1 LSARLEPTEVLR
13 LELGASRVIHTAPT
27 ISIDPLFYAAPCTG
41 NNEPLSIIA
50 PILQEAGKP
59 SNCSRGFVSMSDV
72 EQGENHA
79 AMQQLKDE
87 IRRLREQQSPA
98 EKIAVLV
105 DMTTDDA
112 ARYRERNNRIKSLTS
127 QLAMVDSEQEVALQ

>member
-1 LSARLEPTEVLR
+1 
-13 LELGASRVIHTAPT
+13 
-27 ISIDPLFYAAPCTG
+27 
-41 NNEPLSIIA
+41 
-50 PILQEAGKP
+50 
-59 SNCSRGFVSMSDV
+59 MSDV

-87 IRRLREQQSPA
+87 IRRLREQQSAA

>member
-1 LSARLEPTEVLR
+1 
-13 LELGASRVIHTAPT
+13 
-27 ISIDPLFYAAPCTG
+27 
-41 NNEPLSIIA
+41 
-50 PILQEAGKP
+50 
-59 SNCSRGFVSMSDV
+59 MSDV

-87 IRRLREQQSPA
+87 IRRLREQQSVA

>member
-1 LSARLEPTEVLR
+1 
-13 LELGASRVIHTAPT
+13 
-27 ISIDPLFYAAPCTG
+27 
-41 NNEPLSIIA
+41 
-50 PILQEAGKP
+50 
-59 SNCSRGFVSMSDV
+59 MSDV

-87 IRRLREQQSPA
+87 IRRLREQQSA
-98 EKIAVLV
+98 SEKIAVLV
-105 DMTTDDA
+105 DMTTDYA

>member
-1 LSARLEPTEVLR
+1 
-13 LELGASRVIHTAPT
+13 
-27 ISIDPLFYAAPCTG
+27 
-41 NNEPLSIIA
+41 
-50 PILQEAGKP
+50 
-59 SNCSRGFVSMSDV
+59 MSDV

-87 IRRLREQQSPA
+87 IRRLREQQNA
-98 EKIAVLV
+98 EEKIAVLV

>member
-1 LSARLEPTEVLR
+1 
-13 LELGASRVIHTAPT
+13 
-27 ISIDPLFYAAPCTG
+27 
-41 NNEPLSIIA
+41 
-50 PILQEAGKP
+50 
-59 SNCSRGFVSMSDV
+59 MSDV